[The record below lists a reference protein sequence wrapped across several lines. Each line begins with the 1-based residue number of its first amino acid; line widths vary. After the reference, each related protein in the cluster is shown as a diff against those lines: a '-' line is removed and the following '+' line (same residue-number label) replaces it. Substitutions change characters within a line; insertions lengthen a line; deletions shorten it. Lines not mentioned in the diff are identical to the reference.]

1 MPKAKPAEWTGELRR
16 GEDEGTVRG
25 WLFCQETGGRIEFT
39 GVKDHRRG
47 GGYIL
52 VGRTVPV

>member
-25 WLFCQETGGRIEFT
+25 WLFTPQLGVRIEFT
-39 GVKDHRRG
+39 GVKDPRG

-52 VGRTVPV
+52 VGRKVPV